1 MPKFGDRAFQFPR
14 EDDPTTDPLLRSRA
28 SQAVFVGDDVND
40 IIKESIDAVLEN
52 ALHKHA
58 FVGQWTNDVVETCV
72 KRLAALNRPFKCVV
86 TCVIMQ
92 RNGAGLHGEL
102 VLLGQRHRR
111 EPDGSMGE
119 QVHVLRHH
127 RLRVVYP
134 TRDACA
140 LRCFPRR
147 SKPSPRFGR
156 VRRTRASGGRER
168 WWRQAWVTVSTSA
181 ERHGR
186 DTLETPSL
194 PAVLKFSWNQQL
206 RVSLNVT
213 RECT

>member
-1 MPKFGDRAFQFPR
+1 M
-14 EDDPTTDPLLRSRA
+14 
-28 SQAVFVGDDVND
+28 GDDVND
-40 IIKESIDAVLEN
+40 IIKESIDAVLGN
-52 ALHKHA
+52 APYKHA

-72 KRLAALNRPFKCVV
+72 KRLAALNKPFKYVV

-92 RNGAGLHGEL
+92 RNGAGLHTASSCIE
-102 VLLGQRHRR
+102 RHRR

-127 RLRVVYP
+127 RLRVSF
-134 TRDACA
+134 RREMRRA
-140 LRCFPRR
+140 LGCFPLFKAVASFR
-147 SKPSPRFGR
+147 R

-186 DTLETPSL
+186 DTLETRGYAS
-194 PAVLKFSWNQQL
+194 VLKFSWNQQL